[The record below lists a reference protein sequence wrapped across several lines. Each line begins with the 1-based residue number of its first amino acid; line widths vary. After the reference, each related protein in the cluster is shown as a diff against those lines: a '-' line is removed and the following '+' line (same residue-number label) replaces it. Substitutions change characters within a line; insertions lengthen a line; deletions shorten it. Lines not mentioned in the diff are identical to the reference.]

1 MKIKLPRNAR
11 LARFVFHPAG
21 KILLGLTALTL
32 VAGVSVFVYYW
43 VHFGRLIDVKLKE
56 GPFSET
62 AMLFAAPDPV
72 AVGDHL
78 DSEELTSLLRRRG
91 YTTTRSNRMGWYHE
105 RPDAVEIFPGVD
117 AYQRSEPG
125 VVFIDKGVVTK
136 IVSSR
141 DNTDRQIYYLEPELF
156 TNLFDRNRQKRRSV
170 KFQDIP
176 KVLVQAILS
185 AEDKRFFQHAGFDPI
200 RIVRT
205 AWVDLTQ
212 NRRYGASTITM
223 QLARTFFL
231 TRDRTPKRKAAEAL
245 ITLQLEQRLSKE
257 EIFEH
262 YVNFIDLGWRRS
274 FAVQGFGEAAQVHFG
289 KDIRELNLEE
299 AALLAGMVQGPNL
312 YNPYR
317 NPERAIQ
324 RRNIVLQL
332 MRDNDYISQAEYQR
346 ATKAPLELAQGGVES
361 TDAPYFV
368 DLVNDTLQDRFS
380 DIDFQS
386 SSYRVYTTLD
396 TKLQRDAVAAIQAG
410 MKEVDEQLA
419 RRKRKYPPPQVALV
433 ALDPQTAEIKAL
445 VGGRSYGQSQL
456 NRTLSKRQP
465 GSIFKP
471 FVYAAALKSALD
483 GTVSPPL
490 TPVTTVADEPTTF
503 WYDGKPYEPNNFREQ
518 FNGTVTLRQAL
529 AKSLNIPTVK
539 FAELAGYEEVAN
551 LAREAGLPG
560 VKATPA
566 IALGA
571 YDVTPIDIA
580 GAYTM
585 FSNYGVVTKPT
596 FIREVRTDKGGE
608 MFEQK
613 LDRKPVLDARIAYMV
628 LDLMQEVLRSGTG
641 AGARGRGFLLPAAG
655 KTGTSH
661 DAWFAGFTSKLLCVV
676 WVGFDNNEE
685 LPLEGA
691 KAALPIWTEFMKRA
705 HQYREY
711 RSVTNFR
718 APDGII
724 TVDIDP
730 LSGQLGTTA
739 CPKVRSEV
747 FLAGTQPYELCH
759 LHGSGRTLIA
769 GWETEEPEP
778 SAAPVRVS
786 PSKPRP
792 ETRASA
798 QSAENREQNQPR
810 IVEPK
815 KEPEKK
821 GFWRRIGDI
830 FK

>member
-1 MKIKLPRNAR
+1 MRIKLPRNAR
-11 LARFVFHPAG
+11 LARFVLHPAG
-21 KILLGLTALTL
+21 KILLGLTALTM
-32 VAGVSVFVYYW
+32 VACLGVFVYYW
-43 VHFGRLIDVKLKE
+43 VHFSKLIDIKLKE

-72 AVGDHL
+72 SIGDHL
-78 DSEELTSLLRRRG
+78 EAEELAALLRRRG
-91 YTTTRSNRMGWYHE
+91 YTTTRSNRMGWYHVRE
-105 RPDAVEIFPGVD
+105 DAVEIFPGVD
-117 AYQRSEPG
+117 AYPRSEPG
-125 VVFIDKGVVTK
+125 VVFLDNGLVTR

-141 DNTDRQIYYLEPELF
+141 DNTERQIYYLEPELF
-156 TNLFDRNRQKRRSV
+156 TNLFDRNRQKRRPV

-176 KVLVQAILS
+176 KILVQAILS

-200 RIVRT
+200 RLART

-212 NRRYGASTITM
+212 NRRYGASTISM

-231 TRDRTPKRKAAEAL
+231 NRDRTPKRKAAEAM
-245 ITLQLEQRLSKE
+245 ITLQLEQRMTKE

-289 KDIRELNLEE
+289 KDIRELKLEE

-317 NPERAIQ
+317 NPERAVQ

-332 MRDNDYISQAEYQR
+332 MRDNGYISEAEFQR
-346 ATKAPLELAQGGVES
+346 TSKAPLALAQGGVES
-361 TDAPYFV
+361 ADAPYFV
-368 DLVNDTLQDRFS
+368 DLVNDALQDRFS
-380 DIDFQS
+380 DIDFQA

-396 TKLQRDAVAAIQAG
+396 TKLQRDAVAAVQLG

-419 RRKRKYPPPQVALV
+419 RRKRKYPAPQVALV
-433 ALDPQTAEIKAL
+433 AIDPQTAEIKAL
-445 VGGRSYGQSQL
+445 IGGRSYGQSQL

-471 FVYAAALKSALD
+471 FVYAAALRTALD

-529 AKSLNIPTVK
+529 SKSMNIPTVK
-539 FAELAGYEEVAN
+539 FAELAGYNEVAE
-551 LAREAGLPG
+551 LARDAGLPG
-560 VKATPA
+560 VRATPA
-566 IALGA
+566 LALGA
-571 YDVTPIDIA
+571 YDVTPLDMA

-585 FSNYGVVTKPT
+585 FSNYGVATKPS
-596 FIREVRTDKGGE
+596 FIREIRTEKGAE
-608 MFEQK
+608 LFEQK
-613 LDRKPVLDARIAYMV
+613 LERKSVLDPRIAYMV
-628 LDLMQEVLRSGTG
+628 IDLMQEVLRSGTG

-661 DAWFAGFTSKLLCVV
+661 DAWFAGFTSKLLCIV

-711 RSVTNFR
+711 RSVTGFR

-730 LSGQLGTTA
+730 LSGQLGTAA

-747 FLAGTQPYELCH
+747 FLAGTQPYELCQ

-769 GWETEEPEP
+769 GWETDEAQSSTSP
-778 SAAPVRVS
+778 ARVS
-786 PSKPRP
+786 PSRPRAQAGP
-792 ETRASA
+792 GQET
-798 QSAENREQNQPR
+798 AEIREQNAPK

-815 KEPEKK
+815 KQPEKK
-821 GFWRRIGDI
+821 GFWRRFGDI